1 MAPFFSPMKHDDDK
15 ELHHALHQFR
25 SRYRY
30 YQEKITRKYK
40 RMGDID
46 TDVVQS
52 AWNQYARLRKSK
64 GLPF

>member
-1 MAPFFSPMKHDDDK
+1 MQHDDP
-15 ELHHALHQFR
+15 ELNNALEQFR
-25 SRYRY
+25 TRYRY
-30 YQEKITRKYK
+30 YNEKIERKYK
-40 RMGDID
+40 RIGDID

>member
-1 MAPFFSPMKHDDDK
+1 MKHDDATQK
-15 ELHHALHQFR
+15 HHALHQFR
-25 SRYRY
+25 SRSREN
-30 YQEKITRKYK
+30 QEKITRKYM
-40 RMGDID
+40 RRGDKD